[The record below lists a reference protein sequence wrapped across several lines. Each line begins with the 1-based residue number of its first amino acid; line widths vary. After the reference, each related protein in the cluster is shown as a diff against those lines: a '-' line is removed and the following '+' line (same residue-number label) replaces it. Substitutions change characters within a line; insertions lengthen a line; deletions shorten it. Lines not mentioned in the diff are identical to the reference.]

1 MTEEKVRGEL
11 NIQLEVENKALRSMI
26 KRLLGTIKGLETVF
40 NEEKFAHI
48 SKSCKKTHDCESIKF
63 IKITGKE
70 YKE

>member
-1 MTEEKVRGEL
+1 MTEEKVQIVEL
-11 NIQLEVENKALRSMI
+11 DKLEVENKALRSMI

-48 SKSCKKTHDCESIKF
+48 SKSCKKTHDYESIKF